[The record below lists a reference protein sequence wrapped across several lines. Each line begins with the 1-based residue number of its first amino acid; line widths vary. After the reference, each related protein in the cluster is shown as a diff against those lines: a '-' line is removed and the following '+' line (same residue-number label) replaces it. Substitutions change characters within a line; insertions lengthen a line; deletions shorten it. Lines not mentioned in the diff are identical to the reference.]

1 MSLREHLRKLL
12 PEILP
17 PAPKNAIKGT
27 ELIELVKLKL
37 DQKYSDATLRYHFSI
52 MSCDPSS
59 PIAKVEHGQGYYLR
73 TNTLSEMKSARHML
87 SPSQT
92 TLGDTFGYTTS
103 NEALLRANKFRSIV
117 SQSTKTEGKVP
128 FILEHTFGE
137 EAQYEDLW
145 IYPDLIS
152 VSWKVGVN
160 PSRSELNEDMLHLQR
175 SFGSQPFT
183 LKSMKMKLEIRNDTY
198 REDFFQCLSNS
209 RWAHYG
215 ELLIAAPIEDN
226 NLINNL
232 RSLGNEFGIGVT
244 SYGLSKEVLDDLS
257 EPGVIQHFTEREIEG
272 LFKLINYQRISES
285 RPRNELAWEQVNELR
300 NSNTE
305 IDAMFKWLSQSLEQG
320 KVMPFERKSADAI
333 AVTNPSLD

>member
-73 TNTLSEMKSARHML
+73 TNTLSAMKSARHML

-244 SYGLSKEVLDDLS
+244 SYGLSKEALDDLS
-257 EPGVIQHFTEREIEG
+257 EPGAIQHFTEREIEG

-305 IDAMFKWLSQSLEQG
+305 IDAMFKWLSQSLEEG